1 MDACRSHTR
10 RVLLTLAAFAFL
22 VVTFVFAAQ
31 PLGAT
36 MVCPDGQGQAAAN
49 ACGDAL
55 QANVE
60 LMEFAGAG
68 LLLLSLPIVAAVI
81 VIVML
86 RKPTRAKP
94 RSTYGHCWS
103 TLSAAPEIREAIQ
116 FKRRRQNDE

>member
-1 MDACRSHTR
+1 MKGAIHGRLPLTYSPRAAHTR

-68 LLLLSLPIVAAVI
+68 VDPLWWTPDPGMRPGEGGPDGSSIEVSRGVPA
-81 VIVML
+81 
-86 RKPTRAKP
+86 
-94 RSTYGHCWS
+94 
-103 TLSAAPEIREAIQ
+103 
-116 FKRRRQNDE
+116 